1 MKQKDTNELRTSVK
15 FGSRNITP
23 TFIPLIHDS
32 PNMWNLRF
40 KRNFTDE
47 ELMEYLDL
55 FSIRHSPYINS
66 GEKDNRVGCG
76 ILKGTSPKKR

>member
-1 MKQKDTNELRTSVK
+1 
-15 FGSRNITP
+15 
-23 TFIPLIHDS
+23 
-32 PNMWNLRF
+32 MWNLRF

-55 FSIRHSPYINS
+55 ISIRHSPYINS